1 VNSMRRRAQA
11 QDSRADTRG
20 SGWIAGYSIGTGVVA
35 VVVALV
41 SAILAYARSIGD
53 EAPKINAALQDA
65 ERNTAPLGAL
75 QTTIDDANAIVGGLQ
90 RGRVRLGG

>member
-1 VNSMRRRAQA
+1 MRQPARRRTA
-11 QDSRADTRG
+11 DSARA
-20 SGWIAGYSIGTGVVA
+20 GWAAGYVIGTGVVA

-53 EAPKINAALQDA
+53 EAPKINSALIDA

-75 QTTIDDANAIVGGLQ
+75 RTTIDDADAIVAGLQ
-90 RGRVRLGG
+90 RGRSRLGG